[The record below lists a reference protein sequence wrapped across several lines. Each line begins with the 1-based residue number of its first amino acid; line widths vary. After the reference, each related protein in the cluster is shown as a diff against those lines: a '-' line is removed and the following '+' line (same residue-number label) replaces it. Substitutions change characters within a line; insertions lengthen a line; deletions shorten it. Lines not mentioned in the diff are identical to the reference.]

1 MLTYLTATLMMALTA
16 FSDPGTVP
24 AATAATRRAPPSPS
38 EVLINGATVRLK
50 YCVACGIQR
59 PPRASHCRET
69 NRCVEKWDHYCPCGM
84 VKASWP
90 CHNSLP

>member
-24 AATAATRRAPPSPS
+24 PATAATRRAPPSPS

-50 YCVACGIQR
+50 YCVACGIQVCLAAA
-59 PPRASHCRET
+59 PASRA
-69 NRCVEKWDHYCPCGM
+69 
-84 VKASWP
+84 
-90 CHNSLP
+90 

>member
-50 YCVACGIQR
+50 YCVACGIQVLAAA
-59 PPRASHCRET
+59 PASH
-69 NRCVEKWDHYCPCGM
+69 RCLGAAP
-84 VKASWP
+84 ASRA
-90 CHNSLP
+90 

>member
-1 MLTYLTATLMMALTA
+1 VLTYLTATLMMALTA

-50 YCVACGIQR
+50 YCVACGIQVPR
-59 PPRASHCRET
+59 RAHRLVGHRCLGASRAASRASG
-69 NRCVEKWDHYCPCGM
+69 WG
-84 VKASWP
+84 
-90 CHNSLP
+90 